1 MNLQELI
8 LGKNIPGTASDR
20 RKVVLGAYLICI
32 YIGIGLFFA
41 VVNLFN
47 EEGDPTSLFI
57 GFIISIACLFLLRKG
72 FINTAL
78 VIHLLRTNFMAYYFC
93 LVDTDPLQ
101 TGSYLYFVPSSL
113 GALAVFGYRERW
125 KGIGFTILSFVLFS
139 IAIYNPS
146 HFHPNNP
153 HFFFIVTFLILL
165 IIGILI
171 IIFFDQMV
179 MDSEK
184 SILAKNEELSKTN
197 QELDRFVYSASHDLR
212 APLTSMAGLI
222 QLAQHDSTRATEYLG
237 LMKDRVKV
245 MDNYIKDIVEY
256 SRNTRVELRIEKFG
270 LRDLLEDI
278 IASLQYASSNK
289 VEVEIQIEPGLKV
302 NTDMARLRVVLNNLI
317 SNAFKYQD
325 TTKANPYLR
334 VSGLIDSDIC
344 SIHIEDNG
352 IGIREEHHKNLFNMF
367 YRANDVTEGSGL
379 GLYIARENVSKL
391 KGTISFTST
400 YGLGS
405 RFTVHIP
412 A

>member
-125 KGIGFTILSFVLFS
+125 KGIGFTVLSFVLFS

-184 SILAKNEELSKTN
+184 SILAKNEERRT
-197 QELDRFVYSASHDLR
+197 
-212 APLTSMAGLI
+212 
-222 QLAQHDSTRATEYLG
+222 
-237 LMKDRVKV
+237 
-245 MDNYIKDIVEY
+245 
-256 SRNTRVELRIEKFG
+256 
-270 LRDLLEDI
+270 
-278 IASLQYASSNK
+278 
-289 VEVEIQIEPGLKV
+289 
-302 NTDMARLRVVLNNLI
+302 
-317 SNAFKYQD
+317 
-325 TTKANPYLR
+325 
-334 VSGLIDSDIC
+334 
-344 SIHIEDNG
+344 
-352 IGIREEHHKNLFNMF
+352 
-367 YRANDVTEGSGL
+367 
-379 GLYIARENVSKL
+379 
-391 KGTISFTST
+391 
-400 YGLGS
+400 
-405 RFTVHIP
+405 
-412 A
+412 